1 MTYGISG
8 ASGKLGRIAAD
19 TLLAQVPPEQVVLS
33 TRTPEALDDLKAR
46 GAQVRYGD
54 FDDVDSLPGAFAGVD
69 RMFMISAS
77 NGTGKRDDQHGG
89 AIRAAREAGVRHV
102 VFPSMP
108 SVDKSD
114 HPVGLAAAAYREA
127 EATLKESGLAWTVLR
142 DGPYSE
148 LHVVERFASAVAA
161 GRVIMSSGDGKAGFV
176 SRNDVAAA
184 AIAVLRSEEGEHDG
198 ETYDISGPELL
209 SFPEA
214 VALVAEVTGREIE
227 YVEVDDE
234 AFAEHLRGN
243 GVPDL
248 MVDAL
253 SGMGRAVREGYFA
266 IATDQVRELTGK
278 APVPLRDV
286 LERNREALLQPAAQ

>member
-8 ASGKLGRIAAD
+8 ASGKLGRIAAE

-33 TRTPEALDDLKAR
+33 SRTPDALDDLKAR
-46 GAQVRYGD
+46 GAQVRYAD
-54 FDDVDSLPGAFAGVD
+54 FDDVESLPDAFAGVA

-89 AIRAAREAGVRHV
+89 AIRAAREAGVKHV

-108 SVDKSD
+108 GVERPD
-114 HPVGLAAAAYREA
+114 HPVGLAAAEYREA
-127 EATLKESGLAWTVLR
+127 EETLKQSGLAWTVLR

-148 LHVVERFASAVAA
+148 LHVVERFAPAVAE
-161 GRVIMSSGDGKAGFV
+161 GRVIMSSGQGKAGFV
-176 SRNDVAAA
+176 SRDDVAAA
-184 AIAVLRSEEGEHDG
+184 AVAVLLSEEGRHNG
-198 ETYDISGPELL
+198 ETYDISGPDLL
-209 SFPEA
+209 SFPDA
-214 VALVAEVTGREIE
+214 VSLVSEVTGREIE

-234 AFAEHLRGN
+234 AFAEHLREN

-253 SGMGRAVREGYFA
+253 SGMGRAIREGYFA
-266 IATDQVRELTGK
+266 IATDQVQELTGS
-278 APVPLRDV
+278 APATLRDV
-286 LERNREALLQPAAQ
+286 LERHREELLQTAS